1 MVRKTFVLLNLVVLI
16 NSLKRW
22 VLYPMKTVSSELE
35 GNGYGNVVEQYEKIL
50 DEFLSSGGSVDVLL
64 NNYMNA
70 QYYGSITIGTPPQ
83 KFNVLFDTG
92 SSNLWVPS
100 SECALFNI
108 ACRTHNRYTATKS
121 SSYIANGTTFSIQY
135 GTGALS
141 GYISYDY
148 VDFGGITV
156 KGQGFG
162 EAIKEPGITF
172 VAAKFDGIL
181 GMGYPSIA
189 VDAVVPPFNNMIQQ
203 KVVDEPVFAFWL
215 NRTAGEVNGGE
226 LHLGGTDPAYFTG
239 DISYLPVTRP
249 AYWQFAMDSI
259 QIGDTTVGCNGG
271 CQAIADTGTSLI
283 VGPTEDVKNI
293 NLKLGGHPLPR
304 GLYFVDC
311 AKVPSLPDLVF
322 VLNGKKFSV
331 PPQSYI
337 FEQSAPGKSLC
348 IIGLIGMDIPPP
360 AGPLW
365 ILGDIFHGEF
375 YTVYDFGK
383 RQVGFA
389 KSVK

>member
-1 MVRKTFVLLNLVVLI
+1 MFLKGIILINLVVLI
-16 NSLKRW
+16 SSLKRW
-22 VLYPMKTVSSELE
+22 ILHPMESVSQDLE
-35 GNGYGNVVEQYEKIL
+35 EHGYGNIVQEYQKLLESFI
-50 DEFLSSGGSVDVLL
+50 SSGGSVDVIL
-64 NNYMNA
+64 NNFMNA

-100 SECALFNI
+100 SHCALLNI
-108 ACRTHNRYTATKS
+108 ACRTHNRYTSSKS
-121 SSYIANGTTFSIQY
+121 STYHANGTEFAIRY
-135 GTGALS
+135 GTGSLTGYLS
-141 GYISYDY
+141 DDI
-148 VDFGGITV
+148 VDFGGIAI

-172 VAAKFDGIL
+172 IAARFDGIL

-189 VDAVVPPFNNMIQQ
+189 VDSVVPPFNNMIFQ
-203 KVVDEPVFAFWL
+203 KLVDEPVFSFWL
-215 NRTAGEVNGGE
+215 NRTAGEVKGGE
-226 LHLGGTDPAYFTG
+226 LHLGGKDPAYFTG
-239 DISYLPVTRP
+239 GITYLPVTRA

-259 QIGDTTVGCNGG
+259 QIGDTEVGCSGG

-283 VGPTEDVKNI
+283 VGPSADVKNI
-293 NLKLGGHPLPR
+293 NLKLGGHPLPH
-304 GLYFVDC
+304 GLYFVSC
-311 AKVPSLPDLVF
+311 KKVPSMPNLVF
-322 VLNGKKFSV
+322 VLKGKKFTV
-331 PPQSYI
+331 PPKSYI
-337 FEQSAPGKSLC
+337 IEQSQAGQTFC

-375 YTVYDFGK
+375 YTIYDFGK
-383 RQVGFA
+383 KQVGFA